1 MAAMSAVGVIPVRYA
16 ATRFPGKALVSI
28 SGVPMVRR
36 VFEGARQARTLRAVI
51 VATDDERVAIRCR
64 EFGADVV
71 CTRSDHASGT
81 DRLAEVARSLSDD
94 IVVNIQGDEPLIEGF
109 VIDAAVEA
117 LRADPA
123 AVMATVAHAAAPDSL
138 ADENRVKVE
147 IDGEGYAVSFWRDPA
162 RSRPRPG
169 RTVWQHVGLY
179 AYRRRFLETFV
190 ELGPTDGERRE
201 NLEQL
206 RVLEN
211 GFPVRCAVIDG
222 WKSLPVDVPRDVA
235 LVEAHLRARRA
246 TVPNLPSSRAGLQP
260 PR

>member
-16 ATRFPGKALVSI
+16 ATRFPGKPLVAI

-36 VFEGARQARTLRAVI
+36 VFEGARRARTLRAVI
-51 VATDDERVAIRCR
+51 VATDDERVAARCR

-71 CTRSDHASGT
+71 FTRSDHASGT
-81 DRLAEVARSLSDD
+81 DRLAEAARSLSDD

-117 LRADPA
+117 LRADPEA
-123 AVMATVAHAAAPDSL
+123 MVATVAHPAAPDSL

-147 IDGEGYAVSFWRDPA
+147 IDGDGYAVCFWRIPP
-162 RSRPRPG
+162 RSRSLPG
-169 RTVWQHVGLY
+169 RPPWQHVGLY

-190 ELGPTDGERRE
+190 ELGPSDGERRE
-201 NLEQL
+201 GLEQL

-211 GFPVRCAVIDG
+211 GYRIRCAVVDG
-222 WKSLPVDVPRDVA
+222 WQSLPVDVPRDVA
-235 LVEAHLRARRA
+235 RVEAHLRLSSA
-246 TVPNLPSSRAGLQP
+246 TAPPPCPNRTGLRP
-260 PR
+260 TR